1 MKQFVLCLALALC
14 INTVAGRAVTK
25 KAEKHEEHPPEQ
37 QDDVA
42 VIENFQIIRF
52 VLILFDFWLRE

>member
-52 VLILFDFWLRE
+52 V